1 MIDYN
6 DVASLIPHSGQLVL
20 LDKVVEFNDE
30 KLVAEMTVRDDGLF
44 GDEKVVPAWVG
55 IEYMAQA
62 IGAYAG
68 IKSKLAGEPIKLGYL
83 LGTRRFSSNV
93 ASFVVGTALTIIVKV
108 IIQDDKLGAFDCHI
122 SGEGIQI
129 DANLTVYQPPV
140 DIELKGKS

>member
-6 DVASLIPHSGQLVL
+6 DVASLIPHSGQMVL

-30 KLVAEMTVRDDGLF
+30 NLIAEMTVRDDGLF
-44 GDEKVVPAWVG
+44 GNENEVPAWVG

-93 ASFVVGTALTIIVKV
+93 ASFDAGTELTINVKV
-108 IIQDDKLGAFDCHI
+108 IIQDDKLGAFDCQI
-122 SGEGIQI
+122 LGEGIEVS
-129 DANLTVYQPPV
+129 ANLTVYQPPI
-140 DIELKGKS
+140 DIELKGRP

>member
-30 KLVAEMTVRDDGLF
+30 KLVAEMTVRGDGLF
-44 GDEKVVPAWVG
+44 GNDKNVPAWAG

-62 IGAYAG
+62 VGVYAG

-93 ASFVVGTALTIIVKV
+93 ASFVVGTELTINVKV
-108 IIQDDKLGAFDCHI
+108 IIQDDKLGAFDCQI
-122 SGEGIQI
+122 LGDGIEVS
-129 DANLTVYQPPV
+129 ANLTVYQPPI
-140 DIELKGKS
+140 DIELKGRS

>member
-1 MIDYN
+1 LIDYN
-6 DVASLIPHSGQLVL
+6 DVASLIPHSGQMVL
-20 LDKVVEFNDE
+20 LDKIVEFNNE
-30 KLVAEMTVRDDGLF
+30 NLIAEMTVRDDGLF
-44 GDEKVVPAWVG
+44 GNEDEVAAWVG

-93 ASFVVGTALTIIVKV
+93 ASFAVGTALTINVKV
-108 IIQDDKLGAFDCHI
+108 IIQDDKLGAFDCQI

-129 DANLTVYQPPV
+129 GANLTVYQPPV
-140 DIELKGKS
+140 DIEL